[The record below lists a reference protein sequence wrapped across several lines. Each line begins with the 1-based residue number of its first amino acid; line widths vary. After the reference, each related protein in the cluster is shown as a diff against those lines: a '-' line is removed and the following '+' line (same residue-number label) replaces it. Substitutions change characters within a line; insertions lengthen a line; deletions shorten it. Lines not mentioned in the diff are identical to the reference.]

1 MMALCVAVLL
11 TSSAFAEDKKAEDK
25 KKEEK
30 KQQELLKKQ
39 QEEEKKAKPKK
50 KEHADLDNIGN
61 RNINSGLN
69 WFVPNIESEIQ
80 QGRQA
85 AKELEQGVTLVTDPT
100 INEYINRV
108 GQNIVKNSDAKV
120 PFTIKVIES
129 DEINAVSLPGG
140 FFYINTGLI
149 LAAEDEA
156 ELAGVMAHEI
166 AHVTARHAMEQQGK
180 ASMFNI
186 ATIPASIFLGG
197 LPAMIVQNAL
207 AVGVPITFLAF
218 GRGAEEEADWLGLQ
232 YLYKSGYDPGASV
245 SFFEKLQAKESARK
259 KVSSLF
265 STHPATDDRVKEVK
279 ENIEQFLPAREQYVV
294 TTSEFQRVKA
304 QLARLESQAGPKERE
319 RGPSLRQPNRRN
331 PTRDDDSDSTDPS
344 DRDPGA
350 TPRPEDREPDAD
362 APPVLRRPQERQ
374 LTEKF

>member
-265 STHPATDDRVKEVK
+265 PR
-279 ENIEQFLPAREQYVV
+279 IP
-294 TTSEFQRVKA
+294 
-304 QLARLESQAGPKERE
+304 
-319 RGPSLRQPNRRN
+319 RQ
-331 PTRDDDSDSTDPS
+331 TI
-344 DRDPGA
+344 A
-350 TPRPEDREPDAD
+350 
-362 APPVLRRPQERQ
+362 
-374 LTEKF
+374 